1 MKRNTYITVF
11 LGLGCVS
18 LAFGLITNSFN
29 PTPQAQAPIT
39 YIDGQ
44 LQLQYIQDMVKK
56 AEYYGVDSNLIAEA
70 KKIDYSSKLVSK
82 NSNALFNQLE
92 DKISE
97 AEDKIRIDI
106 YSKTH
111 TPEQNAQAKA
121 LFEKA
126 WSLNTQMHQAVKVK
140 DNQTIL
146 ELRSKFAELE
156 TPLAVEIMSIVI
168 PEIPLK

>member
-29 PTPQAQAPIT
+29 PTPQAPVPIT
-39 YIDGQ
+39 YMDGQ
-44 LQLQYIQDMVKK
+44 LQYMQDMVKK
-56 AEYYGVDSNLIAEA
+56 AEYYGVDPNLIAEA

-97 AEDKIRIDI
+97 AEDKIRIEI

-121 LFEKA
+121 LFEIA
-126 WSLNTQMHQAVKVK
+126 WSLNTQMHQAVKIK

-146 ELRSKFAELE
+146 ELRAKFTELE

-168 PEIPLK
+168 PEIPSK

>member
-1 MKRNTYITVF
+1 MKRNTYLTAF

-29 PTPQAQAPIT
+29 PTPQVPVPIT
-39 YIDGQ
+39 YMDGQ
-44 LQLQYIQDMVKK
+44 LQYMQDMVKK
-56 AEYYGVDSNLIAEA
+56 AEYYGVDPNLIAEA

-97 AEDKIRIDI
+97 AEDKIRIEI

-126 WSLNTQMHQAVKVK
+126 WSLNTQMHQAVKIK

-146 ELRSKFAELE
+146 ELRAKFTELE

-168 PEIPLK
+168 PEIPSK